1 MQTPEPYFPS
11 NSLNLNAMFYRT
23 STKKQKRK
31 IKTVQFTHLL
41 LSIHKKKRKKR
52 NENGIKRKK
61 TLANTLLWQA
71 KPSAGTRRFRRS
83 GKRRGCSVER
93 RRATDNVARLVCEA
107 RAVASFEPPLSYFR
121 AARATMPAHH
131 LPAPTD
137 LPLFHASFS
146 SPSSPPSRSL
156 DIPSSLTSQH
166 RLDILSALLHGTRS
180 TAPVRATHAR
190 RLREGENLFLF
201 NHDTS
206 TSWVEA
212 HRVLGAIIL
221 LVVLLVPMS
230 CASKSSS

>member
-121 AARATMPAHH
+121 AARATMPATTSPRQPTYLSSMHRSPPPPPRPRARSRSPRALH
-131 LPAPTD
+131 RNTGSIFFPRSCTEHDQPHRCAPPTLVD
-137 LPLFHASFS
+137 SARERIYFS
-146 SPSSPPSRSL
+146 S
-156 DIPSSLTSQH
+156 TT
-166 RLDILSALLHGTRS
+166 TR
-180 TAPVRATHAR
+180 PR
-190 RLREGENLFLF
+190 RG
-201 NHDTS
+201 
-206 TSWVEA
+206 
-212 HRVLGAIIL
+212 
-221 LVVLLVPMS
+221 
-230 CASKSSS
+230 